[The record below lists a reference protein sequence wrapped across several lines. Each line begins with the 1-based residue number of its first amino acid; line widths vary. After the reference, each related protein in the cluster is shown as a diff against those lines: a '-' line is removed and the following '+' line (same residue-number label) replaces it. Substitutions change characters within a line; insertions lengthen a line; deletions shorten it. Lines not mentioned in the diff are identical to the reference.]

1 MGNLCPAGKI
11 TSGIKIQRLEAKL
24 VSVSADMTPNTLSR
38 CFQGL
43 RYAGSRV
50 EHRPA
55 EYKRGHF
62 RKSSDSSACLTGG
75 PGVRDGR
82 SSKGRLIL
90 AVGMGAAS
98 DDGGF
103 HKVGEAVD
111 LKIRAQRVD
120 EGLEI
125 IDGLWKGKP
134 YTFAGK
140 HFHVDNMT
148 MLPRPFQDPRI
159 PIWVVGVWEKP
170 KSMQRALA
178 WDGIIPQRYRDWQP
192 FSAED
197 IRKIRD
203 SIVQQRTGDRPFEII
218 AGGLTGTG
226 PQVVRPFVE
235 AGATW
240 WVEGDM
246 GSLSL
251 ARLRC
256 GRARQSEVDDHF
268 IFTTTLFVPECL
280 DRIDPTRASWA
291 RCPPSTPSIVYPD
304 RASNSAEHAKVV
316 NTTRILKFS

>member
-1 MGNLCPAGKI
+1 MIVN
-11 TSGIKIQRLEAKL
+11 GIKKAETAGAEFDKNSRMHYAYCINGFEDFHANIDLACEAEEAGWDGFFLPDGLALEVPNHGAMPLFDPWVIMGAIAVKTTRIRFGT
-24 VSVSADMTPNTLSR
+24 MITPISR
-38 CFQGL
+38 
-43 RYAGSRV
+43 R
-50 EHRPA
+50 RPWKVA
-55 EYKRGHF
+55 RECVTV
-62 RKSSDSSACLTGG
+62 DQL
-75 PGVRDGR
+75 
-82 SSKGRLIL
+82 SKGRLIL
-90 AVGMGAAS
+90 AVGMGAAN

-170 KSMQRALA
+170 KSMQRALS

-251 ARLRC
+251 AKLRERLRQ
-256 GRARQSEVDDHF
+256 G
-268 IFTTTLFVPECL
+268 
-280 DRIDPTRASWA
+280 
-291 RCPPSTPSIVYPD
+291 PPV
-304 RASNSAEHAKVV
+304 
-316 NTTRILKFS
+316 